1 MDKWKQMFY
10 WILPCTNFQ
19 PLWLAHIFVYTILKV
34 KNQSLK
40 KEMEIHFWQIEKKSV
55 NHSSRWATH
64 KKKEWEICVVR
75 NRKEM
80 VSSKHIK
87 VCALTEDTRP
97 KTRQVKITDR
107 SDIPAEIPMWQ
118 PQPVARWI
126 GSGWRICV
134 AEITAGNGWL
144 EGWRCRTG
152 ERI

>member
-1 MDKWKQMFY
+1 MFY
-10 WILPCTNFQ
+10 WILLFTHFQ
-19 PLWLAHIFVYTILKV
+19 SLWFAHIFVYTILKV
-34 KNQSLK
+34 VKNQSLK
-40 KEMEIHFWQIEKKSV
+40 KRWNTFLTNREEECKSFSTMS
-55 NHSSRWATH
+55 HTH
-64 KKKEWEICVVR
+64 KKEWQICVVT

-118 PQPVARWI
+118 PQPVSRWI
-126 GSGWRICV
+126 GSGWRVCV
-134 AEITAGNGWL
+134 AELTAGNGWL